1 MSPVRLRLGSES
13 SAFNRIRSKATSLQ
27 NDLKQSLR
35 EAVYNLISSAI
46 ENRDRGIE
54 NLMDDVDHLF
64 MNMGS

>member
-35 EAVYNLISSAI
+35 EAVYNLISSAV

-64 MNMGS
+64 INMRS